1 MRMYSDYFGIRE
13 NAFAITPDPRYLFLS
28 DRHREAMA
36 HLLFGTEEG
45 GGFVQLTGEVGTG
58 KTTICRAF
66 LEQLP
71 KSVDVALLLSP
82 PDSARDL
89 LLAIAAELRLRVR
102 RRDTPTG
109 ELVAL
114 LNQRLL
120 ETHAAG
126 RRTVVIIDEAQNILP
141 EVLEQVRLLTNLETP
156 THKLLQV
163 FLIGQPELRQKLR
176 HPALRQVAQRITA
189 RYHLEPLSL
198 SETQGYIRH
207 RLAVAGC
214 RQWLFSGPAIRLIH
228 RHSQGIP
235 RVINILCDRALIG
248 AYATEADEVNAAIV
262 RHAAME
268 WRGEEGGEPFFSRT
282 RATAAVMAA
291 GLLFALAT
299 GFTVRGSAF
308 SSGGVDG
315 VVSNGKEIVSEQLSR
330 SDSARDAPSSIKRDV
345 ATAGRQAGVTTEPP
359 RSASVPL
366 LTPLPVAEAE
376 GAAKTMRVHDV
387 VRIASPV
394 ALKSL
399 LARWAIKSEVTDRLA
414 LCAQASRHALSCME
428 GFGRWD
434 TLRAYNRPVLLS
446 LHRRNGNEAYLTMV
460 GMENDHA
467 LIATNEGVIPLAL
480 RELDAYWSGEYLLI
494 WRPPLGGVSMIAAGA
509 NEQAVEWLRS
519 ALQRVDGLA
528 TSTKEF
534 DQELG
539 ERLRAFQRS
548 RGLTADGMAGPH
560 TLIHLNTV
568 VAEQQVPLLVATN
581 RND

>member
-1 MRMYSDYFGIRE
+1 MRMYCDYFGIAE
-13 NAFAITPDPRYLFLS
+13 NAFSITPDPRYLFLS

-45 GGFVQLTGEVGTG
+45 GGFVQITGEVGTG
-58 KTTICRAF
+58 KTTTCRAF

-71 KSVDVALLLSP
+71 GSVDVALLLSP
-82 PDSARDL
+82 PDSPREL
-89 LLAIAAELRLRVR
+89 LLAIAAELRLRVPR
-102 RRDTPTG
+102 CDTPSG
-109 ELVAL
+109 ELIAM
-114 LNQRLL
+114 LNKRLL

-163 FLIGQPELRQKLR
+163 FLIGQPELRQKLQ

-198 SETQGYIRH
+198 PEIQNYIQH

-214 RQWLFSGPAIRLIH
+214 RQSLFSKAAIRQIH
-228 RHSQGIP
+228 RDSQGIP
-235 RVINILCDRALIG
+235 RIINILCDRALIG
-248 AYATEADEVNAAIV
+248 AYANEAAKVSAAIV
-262 RHAAME
+262 RHAARE

-299 GFTVRGSAF
+299 GFTVRDSAF

-315 VVSNGKEIVSEQLSR
+315 AVSNGSEQLSR
-330 SDSARDAPSSIKRDV
+330 SDPAPDVPSSITRDV
-345 ATAGRQAGVTTEPP
+345 GTAGRQAGATTEPQ

-366 LTPLPVAEAE
+366 LTPLPVAE
-376 GAAKTMRVHDV
+376 GAMKTMPVHDA

-399 LARWAIKSEVTDRLA
+399 LARWAIQSEVTDRLA
-414 LCAQASRHALSCME
+414 LCTQASFHALSCME
-428 GFGRWD
+428 GMGHWD
-434 TLRAYNRPVLLS
+434 TLRAYNRPALLS
-446 LHRRNGNEAYLTMV
+446 LYRRNGNKAYLTLI
-460 GMENDHA
+460 GMESDHA
-467 LIATNEGVIPLAL
+467 LIATTEGVIPLAL
-480 RELDAYWSGEYLLI
+480 RELDAYWSGEYLLL

-509 NEQAVEWLRS
+509 NEQAVEWLQS
-519 ALQRVDGLA
+519 ALQREDGLA
-528 TSTKEF
+528 RSAKEF
-534 DQELG
+534 DQELDG
-539 ERLRAFQRS
+539 RLRAFQHS
-548 RGLTADGMAGPH
+548 RGLKADGIAGPR
-560 TLIHLNTV
+560 TLIHLNNV
-568 VAEQQVPLLVATN
+568 LEQAVPLLLAAK
-581 RND
+581 RNE